1 MDNKD
6 AFGQEM
12 LKTYRKEYSF
22 EVVERDDGYV
32 NMSGYNALYLANH
45 KNWEKHE
52 KEAIKYAK
60 GRCLDIGCGARRV
73 ALYLQK
79 KGQYSLGIDT
89 SPLAIKVCKLVGV
102 KHAKVMGIDDINKFS
117 KNSFDSIVLFGN
129 NFGLFANKKKTKRL
143 LKEMHRITSDSAA
156 IIAESRDPYLTDNPV
171 HFKYHDMNRKK
182 GRMPGQL
189 HIRIR
194 FMQYATD
201 WFDYLLVSK
210 KEMKELVSGTGWKL
224 SKFIDAQGHKKNGVY
239 IGVIVKQGSKGK

>member
-32 NMSGYNALYLANH
+32 NMSGYNALYLAGY

-52 KEAIKYAK
+52 KKAIKYAK
-60 GRCLDIGCGARRV
+60 GRCLDIGCGAGRV

-79 KGQYSLGIDT
+79 KGQYALGIDT
-89 SPLAIKVCKLVGV
+89 SPLAIKVCRLIGLK
-102 KHAKVMGIDDINKFS
+102 KAKVMDIDEINTFK
-117 KNSFDSIVLFGN
+117 KGSFDSLAMFGN
-129 NFGLFANKKKTKRL
+129 NFGLFANKKKAKRL
-143 LKEMHRITSDSAA
+143 LKEMYKITSENGI

-210 KEMKELVSGTGWKL
+210 KEMKELVSGTGWKVL
-224 SKFIDAQGHKKNGVY
+224 KFIDAEGHKKNGVY
-239 IGVIVKQGSKGK
+239 IGIIVKQKPRRK

>member
-12 LKTYRKEYSF
+12 LRTYRGEYSF

-32 NMSGYNALYLANH
+32 NLSGYNALYLANY

-52 KEAIKYAK
+52 KGGIKYAK
-60 GRCLDIGCGARRV
+60 GRCLDIGCGAGRV

-89 SPLAIKVCKLVGV
+89 SPLAIKVCKLIGV
-102 KHAKVMGIDDINKFS
+102 KHAKVMGIDGINRFK

-129 NFGLFANKKKTKRL
+129 NFGLFANRKKTKRL
-143 LKEMHRITSDSAA
+143 LKEMYRITSDNAT

-189 HIRIR
+189 RVRIR
-194 FMQYATD
+194 FMQYTSD

-210 KEMKELVSGTGWKL
+210 KEMKELVSGTGWTV
-224 SKFIDAQGHKKNGVY
+224 SKFIDAKSHKKNGVY
-239 IGVIVKQGSKGK
+239 IGVIAKQKASRK